1 MSKVTLLSNDVVLIC
16 GMKKILFV
24 LVSVLLVNV
33 IQSQTVRV
41 FPQTNDQLGGLQS
54 YTFGSTLD
62 GYVVFGGRLD
72 GLHRRQPFAAF
83 DIAGHNLNVSF
94 INPTNGNVVHHNTFS
109 LPDEVEEQ
117 MHSTNACFVQKDN
130 RLYVVGGYGYSAIQN
145 DHITFPS
152 LLVFDIELLKAAV
165 IGQTDMNSAL
175 LARIEDDR
183 FAVTGG
189 KLVKMNN
196 QFFLVGGHRFDGRYN
211 PMGPNNGPGFSQTYS
226 SAIRR
231 FEVANDLVVTW
242 FDEWYDESLLHRRDF
257 NVLPSLDLSGMSEN
271 ISVYSGVFQVNAD
284 IPFLNAVN
292 VSAGGYNEVNN
303 FAQYYNHYHCATL
316 PIYNASQQ
324 KVEHYFFGG
333 IAQYY
338 DSLGIMVQNN
348 NVPFVKTIACVTQSA
363 NGQWQ
368 ESLVPQLLPGYLGA
382 GAELLPANGMNE
394 SNNGIIQLTTEQLS
408 MDSVLVG
415 YIYGGISSSEKNV
428 FWSNSNL
435 STAAN
440 VWMAVY
446 YYPALSNT
454 VLNQHS
460 VNGLKW
466 HVYPN
471 PFNNKVIV
479 QFYSRD
485 SKPVQ
490 LTWRDLKGSIIEQT
504 LLDSVQLGK
513 NEFVYE
519 NKANWLGGTYFL
531 TIDVNGQSATQKV
544 IFEE

>member
-1 MSKVTLLSNDVVLIC
+1 
-16 GMKKILFV
+16 MKKIVLVFVV
-24 LVSVLLVNV
+24 LVSALMAR
-33 IQSQTVRV
+33 SQTVKV
-41 FPQTNDQLGGLQS
+41 FPKVNDQLGGLQS
-54 YTFGSTLD
+54 YTYGSSAN
-62 GYVVFGGRLD
+62 GYIVFGGRLD

-83 DIAGHNLNVSF
+83 DIAGHNLNISF
-94 INPTNGNVVHHNTFS
+94 INPITGNVVYHNTSS

-130 RLYVVGGYGYSAIQN
+130 RLFVVGGYGYSTINN

-152 LLVFDIELLKAAV
+152 LLIFDVPLLEAA
-165 IGQTDMNSAL
+165 ILSQSDLNTAL
-175 LARIEDDR
+175 IQRVEDDR
-183 FAVTGG
+183 FAITGG
-189 KLVKMNN
+189 KLLQLNG

-231 FEVANDLVVTW
+231 FEVANDGVITW
-242 FDEWYDESLLHRRDF
+242 FEEWYDASLLHRRDF
-257 NVLPSLDLSGMSEN
+257 NVLPSLDLTNMNEKL
-271 ISVYSGVFQVNAD
+271 SVYSGVFQINDD
-284 IPFLNAVN
+284 IPYLNAVD
-292 VSAGGYNEVNN
+292 VSANGYAEVND

-316 PIYNASQQ
+316 PIYNPNLQ

-338 DSLGIMVQNN
+338 DSVGVMVQNN
-348 NVPFVKTIACVTQSA
+348 NVPFVKTIACVTQNA

-382 GAELLPANGMNE
+382 GAELLPAHGMAE
-394 SNNGIIQLTTEQLS
+394 LNNGIIQLTTEQLS

-428 FWSNSNL
+428 FWSDNVLSN
-435 STAAN
+435 AAN
-440 VWMAVY
+440 VWMEVY
-446 YYPALSNT
+446 YYPELSNT
-454 VLNQHS
+454 IINAHS
-460 VNGLKW
+460 TNGLQW

-479 QFYSRD
+479 QFNAMENEQ
-485 SKPVQ
+485 VQ

-504 LLDSVQLGK
+504 LLENVQIGK

-519 NKANWLGGTYFL
+519 DKSNWLGGTYLL
-531 TIDVNGQSATQKV
+531 TIQVGNQTATQKV